1 MGTNMSNILLES
13 GTNEVE
19 VLELFIDEE
28 NDYRGFYGVN
38 VAKVLEIIPIPRN
51 IIKPPNL
58 SNTCAVGMFNHRDKI
73 VILIDL
79 AVWLGRKRTDR
90 RPANVLITEF
100 NNIITAFLVSG
111 VTRIHRLTWAD
122 IKPLDS
128 YLEGLSD
135 SITGV
140 IHLEDRI
147 VFLLDLEKTIADLNP
162 ELAITNSS
170 SDIQNMFLDAT
181 DQPIKILHAD
191 DSSVIRNT
199 VKKRMEEAGHFAI
212 QSATNGDEAWTLLTD
227 IKKLSR
233 ENGCNLT
240 DFIEVVLT
248 DIEMPGM
255 DGYHLCKKIKEDSE
269 LRSLPV
275 ILFSS
280 LITEKLIHKGEAVGA
295 DGQFS
300 KPDLSLM
307 GHIKKLVEG
316 RRTAARENCSTI

>member
-19 VLELFIDEE
+19 ILELFIDEE
-28 NDYRGFYGVN
+28 NDYLGFYGVN
-38 VAKVLEIIPIPRN
+38 VAKVLEIIPIPKN

-58 SNTCAVGMFNHRDKI
+58 SSTCAVGMFNHRDKI

-79 AVWLGRKRTDR
+79 ALWLGRNRTENK
-90 RPANVLITEF
+90 PTNVLITEF
-100 NNIITAFLVSG
+100 NNIVTAFLVSG

-140 IHLEDRI
+140 IHLENRI

-162 ELAITNSS
+162 ELAIKESS
-170 SDIQNMFLDAT
+170 SDENEALLDVP
-181 DQPIKILHAD
+181 DRPIKILHAD

-199 VKKRMEEAGHFAI
+199 VRRRLEEAGQFTV
-212 QSATNGDEAWTLLTD
+212 QSATNGDEAWLQLED
-227 IKKLSR
+227 IKKISQ
-233 ENGCNLT
+233 EKGCSISEFV
-240 DFIEVVLT
+240 DVVLT

-255 DGYHLCKKIKEDSE
+255 DGYHLCKKIKDDPE
-269 LRSLPV
+269 LKTMPV
-275 ILFSS
+275 VLFSS
-280 LITEKLIHKGEAVGA
+280 LITEKLIHKGESVGA

-300 KPDLSLM
+300 KPDLTLI
-307 GHIKKLVEG
+307 GHIKRLVNK
-316 RRTAARENCSTI
+316 RRGVAL